1 MNSSE
6 NLMMTQSHI
15 SSFIEKGL
23 RKVKKENFREW
34 ADINVYKLAKIYE
47 GYRGTAY
54 SLVDASHVLFF
65 VQTVCDIASVEDTM
79 DMANCFIKCQFKDSI
94 V

>member
-6 NLMMTQSHI
+6 TSTTTVAQI
-15 SSFIEKGL
+15 CSFLKKGL
-23 RKVKKENFREW
+23 KSSNFTEW

-47 GYRGTAY
+47 AYRGVAY
-54 SLVDASHVLFF
+54 SVVDASHVLVF
-65 VQTVCDIASVEDTM
+65 VQTVCSIADIEDTM
-79 DMANCFIKCQFKDSI
+79 DMTSQFIKCQFKDSI